1 MIPKFLTQIDSLP
14 MTVNGKVD
22 KKSLP
27 LPNFKSDAPYIAP
40 RNPYEKKIAK
50 IIRKAIK
57 HAKSKYR

>member
-1 MIPKFLTQIDSLP
+1 
-14 MTVNGKVD
+14 MTANGKVD